1 MRLVS
6 VSGKKV
12 DEKHKPKMKRRTK
25 FTILA
30 VVNLTWYTVVVLI
43 ANFFDHAVSPELTVG
58 WFAAWTAEL
67 SLLYGIKVKDNSS
80 DESQG

>member
-1 MRLVS
+1 MIVRS
-6 VSGKKV
+6 VSMS
-12 DEKHKPKMKRRTK
+12 DKPKLKKRTK

-30 VVNLTWYTVVVLI
+30 VFNLTWYTVVVLI

-67 SLLYGIKVKDNSS
+67 ASLYGIKVKEKPS

>member
-1 MRLVS
+1 M
-6 VSGKKV
+6 SGKRV
-12 DEKHKPKMKRRTK
+12 DGKSKPKMKKRTK

-30 VVNLTWYTVVVLI
+30 VVNLTWYTVVVLT

-67 SLLYGIKVKDNSS
+67 ALLYGIKVKEKPS

>member
-1 MRLVS
+1 M
-6 VSGKKV
+6 SGKRV
-12 DEKHKPKMKRRTK
+12 DGKSKPKMKKRTK

-67 SLLYGIKVKDNSS
+67 ALLYGIKVKEKPS
-80 DESQG
+80 DETQG

>member
-1 MRLVS
+1 M
-6 VSGKKV
+6 SGKRV
-12 DEKHKPKMKRRTK
+12 DEKSKPKMKKRTK

-67 SLLYGIKVKDNSS
+67 ALLYGIKVKDNSS